1 MAKPTQSSYSA
12 PALTRGLKI
21 LEIVSK
27 APAPLSTQDIAA
39 ELGLNRNEVFRMIAV
54 LEAEGFLE
62 KAGAGFGYVTTSKL
76 LEMGLNSPKIKDI
89 LEAISPMADRFAHRT
104 GAPCQLVLPS
114 GDEMI
119 VMKRWEPPLRMSISV
134 PIGSRRPLEDSASG
148 IVMLC
153 VMNPFLFSETEAR
166 IRQRNPDFRA
176 DELEEYRA
184 SLAQDGVLRFNSR
197 FMDGVVD
204 LSVPLVSLGGQL
216 HGALTVPYAN
226 NTTCEA
232 DIEEIEAELLK
243 IRQTIATSM
252 LRA

>member
-1 MAKPTQSSYSA
+1 MTKTTQSSYSA

-27 APAPLSTQDIAA
+27 APTPLSTQEIAA
-39 ELGLNRNEVFRMIAV
+39 ELGRNRNEVFRMIAV

-62 KAGAGFGYVTTSKL
+62 KSGAGFGYVTTSKL
-76 LEMGLNSPKIKDI
+76 LEMGLNSPRIKDI
-89 LEAISPMADRFAHRT
+89 LEAISPMADQFSHLT
-104 GAPCQLVLPS
+104 GAPCQLVLAS
-114 GDEMI
+114 GDEMV

-153 VMNPFLFSETEAR
+153 AMNPFLFSETEAR
-166 IRQRNPDFRA
+166 ILQRNPDFQAKDLDAYRS
-176 DELEEYRA
+176 EL
-184 SLAQDGVLRFNSR
+184 SQNGVLRFNSR
-197 FMDGVVD
+197 FMEGIVD

-226 NTTCEA
+226 NATCEA
-232 DIEEIEAELLK
+232 AMEEIEAELLK
-243 IRQTIATSM
+243 IRNSIATSL

>member
-1 MAKPTQSSYSA
+1 MTKTTQSSYSA

-27 APAPLSTQDIAA
+27 APEALSTQDIAA
-39 ELGLNRNEVFRMIAV
+39 ELGRNRNEVFRMIAV

-62 KAGAGFGYVTTSKL
+62 KAGAGYGYVTTSKL
-76 LEMGLNSPKIKDI
+76 LEMGLNAPVIKDI
-89 LEAISPMADRFAHRT
+89 LEFVSPMADEFSART

-114 GDEMI
+114 GDEMV

-153 VMNPFLFSETEAR
+153 AMNPFLYSETETR
-166 IRQRNPDFRA
+166 IQKRNPDFSVQDLA
-176 DELEEYRA
+176 PYRD
-184 SLAQDGVLRFNSR
+184 SLSQNGVLRFNSR
-197 FMDGVVD
+197 FMAGVVD

-232 DIEEIEAELLK
+232 SVEQIEAELLK
-243 IRQTIATSM
+243 IRNSIATSM